1 MSWLEGQLTTH
12 KVSSSGDSFQW
23 SIQSDE
29 VQHKQKKPQNT
40 GALTLM
46 TEKNLRPRSQWKEKK
61 DSSALLPTFVDFSG
75 ITLIF

>member
-46 TEKNLRPRSQWKEKK
+46 TEKKTSDRDHNGKK
-61 DSSALLPTFVDFSG
+61 K
-75 ITLIF
+75 IY